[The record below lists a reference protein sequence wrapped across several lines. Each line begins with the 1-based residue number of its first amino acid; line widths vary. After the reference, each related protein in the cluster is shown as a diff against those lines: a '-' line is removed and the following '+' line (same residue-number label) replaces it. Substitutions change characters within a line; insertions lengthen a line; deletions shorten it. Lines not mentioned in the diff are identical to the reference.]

1 MSNLEQTVRAITLAF
16 FISCLVTPLQ
26 LSAQLDDR
34 DSLSESSGDSQVAT
48 DEQAALR
55 QVEGHLAFLASDAM
69 GGRDTATVQGAI
81 TAQYM
86 ASQLY
91 ALGLEPAGDDGSFQ
105 QTYPLVVSGLDM
117 SGLRFDVLADE
128 ERRESFVPEDDYA
141 VSGFGGAG
149 CEVDAPVVFAG
160 HGLVHE
166 ASGVDDYAGL
176 DVEGKFV
183 MVLSGTPQGDENIP
197 GLSSASRGRAKRRQ
211 ASARGAAGLITIVLP
226 DDVRA
231 NTTFRY
237 SKARMGGES
246 MGLPSG
252 EDETQPFPRVYVQ
265 HAAAEK
271 IFKAAGRDLTEA
283 AGQWSPDPGASSFL
297 LEGIRLALDVP
308 VYTQELTSENTVAL
322 LRGSDAELADEMIV
336 ISAHMDHVGVG
347 DDGSIFNGADDNA
360 TGTTG
365 LLMVAQAL
373 AKNRSSLGR
382 SVVILAVS
390 GEEKGLLGSEW
401 WVANPTV
408 DIDKV
413 VANINIDMIGR
424 NQPDSIGVTPSP
436 EHSEHNTLVSKSL
449 LLGPAAGLEVE
460 WTAGEGE
467 FKRRVDEYYY
477 RSDHVNFSKAG
488 IPVVFFFAG
497 EHEDYHKPT
506 DTVEKIDAQKVLRV
520 SNLVALL
527 AQAVSRDSERPTRF
541 SKSEGSESR

>member
-1 MSNLEQTVRAITLAF
+1 MRATTLIF
-16 FISCLVTPLQ
+16 LISCSAAPSVA
-26 LSAQLDDR
+26 SAQLDDR
-34 DSLSESSGDSQVAT
+34 EQSVQFADVSDAALSE
-48 DEQAALR
+48 EAALR

-91 ALGLEPAGDDGSFQ
+91 AYGLEPAGDDGSFQ

-117 SGLRFDVLADE
+117 NGLRFDVMAGE
-128 ERRESFVPEDDYA
+128 ERRESFVPEDDYV
-141 VSGFGGAG
+141 VSGFGGMG
-149 CEVDAPVVFAG
+149 CELDAPVVFAG
-160 HGLVHE
+160 YGLVHE
-166 ASGVDDYAGL
+166 ASGVDDYAEL

-183 MVLSGTPQGDENIP
+183 MVLSGAPQSGENVP
-197 GLSSASRGRAKRRQ
+197 ARSSASRGRAKRRQ

-231 NTTFRY
+231 NTSFHYT
-237 SKARMGGES
+237 KARMGGES
-246 MGLPSG
+246 MSLPG
-252 EDETQPFPRVYVQ
+252 GDGETQSFPRVYVQ

-271 IFKAAGRDLTEA
+271 IFEAAGRDLTQATDE
-283 AGQWSPDPGASSFL
+283 WTSVPGASSFL
-297 LEGIRLALDVP
+297 LEGVRLALNAP
-308 VYTQELTSENTVAL
+308 VHTQELTSENTVAL

-336 ISAHMDHVGVG
+336 ISAHMDHVGVD

-373 AKNRSSLGR
+373 ARDPSSLGR

-436 EHSEHNTLVSKSL
+436 EHPDHNTLVSKAQ
-449 LLGPAAGLEVE
+449 LLGPEAGLEVE

-467 FKRRVDEYYY
+467 FRRRVDEYYY
-477 RSDHVNFSKAG
+477 RSDHVNFSKVG
-488 IPVVFFFAG
+488 IPVAFFFAG
-497 EHEDYHKPT
+497 EHEDYHKST

-527 AQAVSRDSERPTRF
+527 TQAVSRDLEPPTRI
-541 SKSEGSESR
+541 SKSDASESR